1 MIGAWRIL
9 LLGFVVLSAIYVYLS
24 IRGRWRA
31 KMALEAEFAARDEPD
46 NSEAA
51 RDKFV
56 AEGLQAY
63 RHSLRRKLILGV
75 YIVPFLIVITMVY
88 VTNYM

>member
-31 KMALEAEFAARDEPD
+31 KHALEAEFEA
-46 NSEAA
+46 SEASDKSEDA
-51 RDKFV
+51 REKFV
-56 AEGLQAY
+56 AEGLEVY

-75 YIVPFLIVITMVY
+75 YVVPFLIVITMVY